1 MFCIHQRSPIIGTR
15 RGCIHQQ
22 REHQHKN
29 GRRNT
34 PTESKVGESHR
45 SGAHRKNGEKRD
57 AAGEP
62 SRSGWSAP
70 AGRRP
75 DGGPA
80 AGFLR
85 RSRPRS
91 PTPRAESENEKGRR
105 EKTEKGRRE
114 KRRCLV
120 NSVPLGPTGRRGKAV
135 AANPRA
141 ALRDS
146 FRGGTWRSLDN
157 RLLPGFE
164 EGTQRMQRAATQAS
178 AANGRRSAQSDGL
191 KAQRIAQI

>member
-1 MFCIHQRSPIIGTR
+1 MGEETH
-15 RGCIHQQ
+15 
-22 REHQHKN
+22 
-29 GRRNT
+29 T

-45 SGAHRKNGEKRD
+45 SGAHRKNGEKRG

-91 PTPRAESENEKGRR
+91 PTPRAKSKNEKGRR

-120 NSVPLGPTGRRGKAV
+120 NSVPLGPTGRRVKAV
-135 AANPRA
+135 APNPGA
-141 ALRDS
+141 ASRVSLH
-146 FRGGTWRSLDN
+146 RGTCRSLDN
-157 RLLPGFE
+157 GLLTSFHLH
-164 EGTQRMQRAATQAS
+164 AV
-178 AANGRRSAQSDGL
+178 
-191 KAQRIAQI
+191 

>member
-1 MFCIHQRSPIIGTR
+1 MGEETH
-15 RGCIHQQ
+15 
-22 REHQHKN
+22 
-29 GRRNT
+29 T

-45 SGAHRKNGEKRD
+45 SGAHRKNGEKRG

-105 EKTEKGRRE
+105 EK
-114 KRRCLV
+114 RRCLV
-120 NSVPLGPTGRRGKAV
+120 NSVPLGPTGRRVKAV
-135 AANPRA
+135 APKPGA
-141 ALRDS
+141 ASRVSLH
-146 FRGGTWRSLDN
+146 RGTCRSLDN
-157 RLLPGFE
+157 GLLTSFHLHAVEYIYSVECPAAQYRTRL
-164 EGTQRMQRAATQAS
+164 TS
-178 AANGRRSAQSDGL
+178 
-191 KAQRIAQI
+191 